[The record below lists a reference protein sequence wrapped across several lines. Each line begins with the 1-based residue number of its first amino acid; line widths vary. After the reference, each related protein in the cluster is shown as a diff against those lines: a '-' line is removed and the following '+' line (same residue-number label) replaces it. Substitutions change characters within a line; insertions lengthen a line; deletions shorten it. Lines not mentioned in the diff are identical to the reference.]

1 MRLFFA
7 FCLFLTLA
15 GCAGEDRAS
24 MLGIARNT
32 PDEFAI
38 LKREPLAVPSDIRDP
53 AALPA
58 PGSLA
63 GATPSSQSRGA
74 SVVTGQPP
82 TPETPS
88 MRSVGFTAASE
99 QPFLNQAIG
108 ITPVDPMIR
117 QRLKTDAEDS
127 QDTLTNPLNLV
138 KADKILVPQEEYAR
152 LKALKEGGKPLSE
165 GQPVAR
171 QEHPPLIQGI
181 LP

>member
-1 MRLFFA
+1 MRLFFG
-7 FCLFLTLA
+7 FCLFITLA
-15 GCAGEDRAS
+15 ACAGEDRAS

-38 LKREPLAVPSDIRDP
+38 LKREPLAVPIDIRDP

-74 SVVTGQPP
+74 SVVTGQPL
-82 TPETPS
+82 TPEMP
-88 MRSVGFTAASE
+88 SVGFTAASE

-108 ITPVDPMIR
+108 TTPVDPMIR

-138 KADKILVPQEEYAR
+138 KSDKILVPQEEYAR
-152 LKALKEGGKPLSE
+152 LKALKEAGKPLSE

-171 QEHPPLIQGI
+171 QEQNPLIQGI